1 MEIFWKIYVNNSS
14 NFFEIISSYF
24 VVWIFHS
31 YISTKSFWKI
41 DENNSSN
48 FKLFCD
54 SDFPSLYIHETF
66 LKKLWKQFNWFFKN
80 LKRIFHSYI
89 FIKIVWKI
97 LRTKNIVFKTK
108 LDDLIRFLKF
118 IFSVYKTNKIY
129 FIIFVLL
136 NIKTNKNLC
145 FYI

>member
-1 MEIFWKIYVNNSS
+1 M
-14 NFFEIISSYF
+14 
-24 VVWIFHS
+24 
-31 YISTKSFWKI
+31 
-41 DENNSSN
+41 
-48 FKLFCD
+48 
-54 SDFPSLYIHETF
+54 
-66 LKKLWKQFNWFFKN
+66 
-80 LKRIFHSYI
+80 
-89 FIKIVWKI
+89 
-97 LRTKNIVFKTK
+97 VFKTK